1 MDAPLI
7 SVVMTAYNAEKFI
20 RKSIESVLN
29 QTYENLQFIIV
40 NDGSTDSTE
49 AIVSEFSDSRIEYYS
64 LGE

>member
-29 QTYENLQFIIV
+29 QTYEDL
-40 NDGSTDSTE
+40 
-49 AIVSEFSDSRIEYYS
+49 
-64 LGE
+64 